1 MFLLPKIAEAASSDA
16 VNSIVSRIVDNIV
29 TPLLELLFF
38 LTLVIFVWGLFGFF
52 KGGEDTEARKKGQQH
67 ILWGVV
73 GMFIMVS
80 VYGILRL
87 VAATVGQ
94 SGELPF

>member
-1 MFLLPKIAEAASSDA
+1 MSILPKIAHAASSADA
-16 VNSIVSRIVDNIV
+16 VVNNIVPKIVDNIV

-38 LTLVIFVWGLFGFF
+38 LTLVLFIWGLIGFF
-52 KGGEDTEARKKGQQH
+52 KSGDDAEKRKEGQQH
-67 ILWGVV
+67 ILWSVI

-94 SGELPF
+94 SAPF

>member
-1 MFLLPKIAEAASSDA
+1 MFLLPKIAQAATSDA
-16 VNSIVSRIVDNIV
+16 VNSVVSKIVDNIV
-29 TPLLELLFF
+29 MPALELLFF
-38 LTLVIFVWGLFGFF
+38 LTLVVFIWGLIGFF

-67 ILWGVV
+67 ILWGVI

-80 VYGILRL
+80 VYGILRF

-94 SGELPF
+94 SGSLPF